1 MQGPQLAFEDLLLQ
15 NLSNADTPSRGLV
28 AIAGTNALTGSP
40 NLAATQLGLFQPIN
54 HRVEIE
60 ADMRAVRNENPLA
73 RVLETF
79 RFEGGE
85 LLEETGDV
93 DDGSGADEVNA
104 GRGNQS
110 GGEDMEVVGGGVVDD
125 CVAGICQLD

>member
-1 MQGPQLAFEDLLLQ
+1 
-15 NLSNADTPSRGLV
+15 
-28 AIAGTNALTGSP
+28 
-40 NLAATQLGLFQPIN
+40 
-54 HRVEIE
+54 
-60 ADMRAVRNENPLA
+60 MRAVRNENPLA